1 MSDFQ
6 ELLSRSVAYHG
17 HLCPGQVLGVR
28 LAMLGGALL
37 GYDLPL
43 GKIEIKKVVVFVEI
57 DQCAADAI
65 AVAVGVKLGRRSLK
79 FKDYGLMA
87 ATFVNLPDGRAFRVA
102 VREDCRARAGRYAPG
117 LPEGAEREIQAYQVM
132 PAAELFTAARV
143 KVELRP
149 EDLPGVHSLKA
160 VCESCGA
167 LIRNRREVFSTGRT
181 LCRVCAGDAY
191 FTSLGPVGLDLNK
204 ILPARSESEAKARG

>member
-6 ELLSRSVAYHG
+6 ELLGRSVAFHG

-43 GKIEIKKVVVFVEI
+43 SQTDIKKVVVFVEV

-65 AVAVGVKLGRRSLK
+65 AMAVGVKLGRRSLK

-87 ATFVNLPDGRAFRVA
+87 ATFVNLPDGRAFRLA

-117 LPEGAEREIQAYQVM
+117 LPEGPEREVQAYQVM
-132 PAAELFTAARV
+132 PASELFTAARV

-167 LIRNRREVFSTGRT
+167 LIRHHRQVLVQGRT
-181 LCRVCAGDAY
+181 LCRVCAGGAY
-191 FTSLGPVGLDLNK
+191 FTPLGPVGLDLDRL
-204 ILPARSESEAKARG
+204 IPARPESEAKAHG

>member
-1 MSDFQ
+1 MTDFQ
-6 ELLSRSVAYHG
+6 DLLRRSVAFHG

-43 GKIEIKKVVVFVEI
+43 GKTDIKKVVVLVEI
-57 DQCAADAI
+57 DRCAADAI

-87 ATFVNLPDGRAFRVA
+87 ATFVNLPDGRAFRLA

-117 LPEGAEREIQAYQVM
+117 LPEGAERELQAYQVM
-132 PAAELFTAARV
+132 PASELFTAARV
-143 KVELRP
+143 QVELKP

-167 LIRNRREVFSTGRT
+167 LIRHRREVLVQGRT
-181 LCRVCAGDAY
+181 LCRVCAGEAY
-191 FTSLGPVGLDLNK
+191 FTSLGPIGLDLDK
-204 ILPARSESEAKARG
+204 ILLARPESEAKAHG